1 VGLAPT
7 APSRRSASPGGRAV
21 SAAAALIPVRTGLA
35 RIGPEEVGI
44 LADFSQAFAASLD
57 VGETLRKAVVQIAD
71 HMNAEAAAVFLTD
84 PQAGDIVCRACAGP
98 VDVVGLRVQAGR
110 GIVGRTIAENRVQMV
125 RDTRNDP
132 DYLGD
137 QRGFQSRSILCAPL
151 DTADGAIGALQ
162 VLNKRDGA
170 LFDTHDA
177 NVLRL
182 LAVPTALALNNARLM
197 RELVEQNRI
206 KREFQL
212 ARQMQKTLLPA
223 RRHNFP
229 ITALNLPAREISGDF
244 FDFFD
249 LPDGRIAFC
258 IGDVAGKGMD
268 AALLMVRASSCLR
281 WVGKDGTA
289 PGEWLSKVNREL
301 ASTVTRGMFVCAV
314 AGYYDPH
321 TSMIELAN
329 AGFPPLLLRRGD
341 QTMRE
346 LRADGPPLGILGDFG
361 YSSESMAL
369 AGGCLYAFSDGV
381 TDVRGADRKPIGMEG
396 VRQLIDRVSG
406 LSPRARVRAMVGT
419 LRKMS
424 LADDTTLM
432 LIADD
437 GAASRYLGGLA
448 GSSDPENLRLVR
460 RKVSEVVKQL
470 GFNDEQRQRIVLA
483 IDEAVA
489 NVIRHAYQGCY
500 DGRVELSVWLDHDA
514 VRFELRDYAQPVDPA
529 KIKPRDLSECR
540 PGGLGIN
547 LIDSVMDRWVFQRP
561 EDGTGNLLTM
571 IKRLP

>member
-1 VGLAPT
+1 MSTPAPLLS
-7 APSRRSASPGGRAV
+7 APS
-21 SAAAALIPVRTGLA
+21 GLA

-44 LADFSQAFAASLD
+44 LADFSHAFAASLD
-57 VGETLRKAVVQIAD
+57 VGETLRRAVVQIAE
-71 HMNAEAAAVFLTD
+71 HMNAEAAAVFLVD
-84 PQAGDIVCRACAGP
+84 EIAGDIVCRACAGP
-98 VDVVGLRVQAGR
+98 VDVVGLRVQQGR
-110 GIVGRTIAENRVQMV
+110 GIVGRAIAENRVQMV
-125 RDTRNDP
+125 RDTAHDP

-137 QRGFQSRSILCAPL
+137 QRGFHTRSILCAPL

-170 LFDTHDA
+170 LFDNHDA

-182 LAVPTALALNNARLM
+182 LAVPTALALNNSRLT

-212 ARQMQKTLLPA
+212 ARQMQKTLLPQ
-223 RRHNFP
+223 RRRDFP
-229 ITALNLPAREISGDF
+229 ITAMNLPAREISGDF
-244 FDFFD
+244 YDYFEMA
-249 LPDGRIAFC
+249 DGRIAFC

-301 ASTVTRGMFVCAV
+301 SETVTRGMFVCAV
-314 AGYYDPH
+314 AGYYDPR
-321 TSMIELAN
+321 TSTIEMAN

-341 QTMRE
+341 ESMRE
-346 LRADGPPLGILGDFG
+346 LRADGPPLGILGDYS
-361 YSSESMAL
+361 YSSERLAL

-381 TDVRGADRKPIGMEG
+381 TDVRGPDRKPIGIEG
-396 VRQLIDRVSG
+396 VRALVDRVSG
-406 LSPRARVRAMVGT
+406 LSPRARVRAIVGH

-437 GAASRYLGGLA
+437 GAPSRYLGGLA

-460 RKVSEVVKQL
+460 RKVAELTLEL
-470 GFNDEQRQRIVLA
+470 GFDEGQRQRSCSPSTRRWPTSSAMPTPVAAMDASSCRSGSTRTRCASNCA
-483 IDEAVA
+483 ITPIRSIRIEFVH
-489 NVIRHAYQGCY
+489 VICPSA
-500 DGRVELSVWLDHDA
+500 A
-514 VRFELRDYAQPVDPA
+514 PA
-529 KIKPRDLSECR
+529 GSASI
-540 PGGLGIN
+540 
-547 LIDSVMDRWVFQRP
+547 
-561 EDGTGNLLTM
+561 
-571 IKRLP
+571 